1 MKAFEALHI
10 ARTCGIADGVL
21 PGLLLSKVPSVPLR
35 LWWIWN
41 HGFLDSLG
49 RQGRRMGGGHRCLG
63 WVDNVGCFEVV
74 LKNFQSCL
82 NHDSYLI
89 PFFGCICTLD
99 FCYHTINLSDYHIF
113 FRLKWFETRCLHV
126 CTLSIQVIERVSA
139 YPALRVGRNWP
150 RTMHWWSQAGL
161 MRMFCTAWS
170 GEVSDI
176 WGIWV
181 QNGSLVHRWRLL
193 RNGMP
198 FHLKS
203 CPCWATLVA
212 PTSLRTSGEHR
223 QQAWLS
229 RPITSTVPN
238 KQWLHVAQEMSWMM
252 QWLASLRLRRDAR
265 TNQGQ
270 KTIRVNT
277 SSSCTRCSVWTISFH
292 IFTFFIYRNA
302 NVGKTHWTARNS
314 TIFRPNDFWSSSL
327 STSINSMWKSPTSF
341 EEIQPTICWSFPP
354 WRNQAR
360 ALESGRWDPG
370 LCANDASREG
380 GEGGG
385 SWWNWLDISN

>member
-265 TNQGQ
+265 TNQ
-270 KTIRVNT
+270 
-277 SSSCTRCSVWTISFH
+277 S
-292 IFTFFIYRNA
+292 
-302 NVGKTHWTARNS
+302 
-314 TIFRPNDFWSSSL
+314 RPKDHQS
-327 STSINSMWKSPTSF
+327 
-341 EEIQPTICWSFPP
+341 EH
-354 WRNQAR
+354 
-360 ALESGRWDPG
+360 
-370 LCANDASREG
+370 
-380 GEGGG
+380 
-385 SWWNWLDISN
+385 